1 MTTKPAQED
10 RRQYS
15 RVAFDT
21 GAHIIQADRQYK
33 SQLLDISLN
42 GVLLTPPKQYEI
54 NLEKPCAIEIHLSP
68 DVSITMQ
75 VELIHNSHLYLG
87 FRCIS
92 IDMDS
97 VIHLRRLIENNLGDP
112 DASDRVLAEL
122 LTRHQA

>member
-1 MTTKPAQED
+1 MTNRSARDD
-10 RRQYS
+10 RRQFS

-21 GAHIIQADRQYK
+21 PAHIIQSDRQYK

-42 GVLLTPPKQYEI
+42 GVLVTPPKHYEI
-54 NLEKPCAIEIHLSP
+54 NLEQPCAVEIRLSP

-75 VELIHNSHLYLG
+75 VELIHNSDQYLG

-112 DASDRVLAEL
+112 QASDRVLAEL
-122 LTRHQA
+122 LGRHQ

>member
-1 MTTKPAQED
+1 MTTRPTRED
-10 RRQYS
+10 RRQFS

-21 GAHIIQADRQYK
+21 AAHIVQSDRHYK

-42 GVLLTPPKQYEI
+42 GVLLAPPKQYEI
-54 NLEKPCAIEIHLSP
+54 NLEQPCAIEIPLSP

-75 VELIHNSHLYLG
+75 VELIHNSDQYLG
-87 FRCIS
+87 FRCTS

-112 DASDRVLAEL
+112 NASDRVLAEL
-122 LTRHQA
+122 MSRHPS

>member
-1 MTTKPAQED
+1 MTTRPARED
-10 RRQYS
+10 RRQFS
-15 RVAFDT
+15 RVTFDSVV
-21 GAHIIQADRQYK
+21 HIIQADRQYK

-42 GVLLTPPKQYEI
+42 GVLLAPPKQYDI
-54 NLEKPCAIEIHLSP
+54 DLEQPCAIEIRLSP

-75 VELIHNSHLYLG
+75 VELIHSSDQYLG

-122 LTRHQA
+122 LSRHQE